1 MRFDDNSRR
10 SYTILKINVWN
21 TEKKHWH
28 FLIFQISSTRHV
40 LLLKSFL
47 LACEQ
52 ALLFGRAKR
61 VSRERA
67 SERRSREGQR
77 KGELVTISHKI
88 SFVLRSFLGPS
99 LARSREARFAHSNRR
114 ACSQASFLQTWFT
127 RLTCYTGSPRTENE
141 ACEPT
146 GQYRGDSTSLRCT
159 RRVPQ
164 GETYFYSPRVSYFCF
179 CYFCHFLSI
188 SFYRAFFYCSRME
201 LIQA

>member
-1 MRFDDNSRR
+1 MCSARVGSNPILVVLLFKLCFVIYFNMRFDDNSRR
-10 SYTILKINVWN
+10 SYTILKTNVWN
-21 TEKKHWH
+21 TEKKHWN

-40 LLLKSFL
+40 LRLK
-47 LACEQ
+47 
-52 ALLFGRAKR
+52 
-61 VSRERA
+61 
-67 SERRSREGQR
+67 
-77 KGELVTISHKI
+77 
-88 SFVLRSFLGPS
+88 
-99 LARSREARFAHSNRR
+99 
-114 ACSQASFLQTWFT
+114 SFLQTWFT

-146 GQYRGDSTSLRCT
+146 GQYWGDSSSLRCT